1 MTQFSVRPGAGG
13 AISDCPCILVMEMS
27 EDTSGKVLVK
37 RPSRI
42 RTDGSGR
49 SVLADPVESPE
60 LELVSTQM
68 LKRIL
73 TSRDDTERKAV
84 ESAANTSADGVLA
97 RHPASGRFEVID
109 DEELQAILDNNKG
122 LPEIRRPA
130 DAMLKPLHDY
140 VEDDKL
146 SLVSTQALRKVL
158 NHADDDKDDSD
169 IAVDAGG
176 VFNPY
181 DHG

>member
-1 MTQFSVRPGAGG
+1 M
-13 AISDCPCILVMEMS
+13 DMS

-49 SVLADPVESPE
+49 SVWADPVESAE

-97 RHPASGRFEVID
+97 RHPASGRFEVIE

-122 LPEIRRPA
+122 LPEISRPA
-130 DAMLKPLHDY
+130 DAMLEPLRDY

-158 NHADDDKDDSD
+158 NNADDDKDDSD

-176 VFNPY
+176 GFNPY

>member
-1 MTQFSVRPGAGG
+1 VTRFSVRPGAGG
-13 AISDCPCILVMEMS
+13 AISDCPCILVIDMS
-27 EDTSGKVLVK
+27 ADTSGKVLVK

-49 SVLADPVESPE
+49 SVWADPVESAE

-68 LKRIL
+68 LKQIL
-73 TSRDDTERKAV
+73 TSRDDTERKAI
-84 ESAANTSADGVLA
+84 ESAANTSANGVLA

-122 LPEIRRPA
+122 LPEISRPA
-130 DAMLKPLHDY
+130 DAMLKPLNDY

-158 NHADDDKDDSD
+158 KHADDDKDDSD
-169 IAVDAGG
+169 IAVDADGG
-176 VFNPY
+176 FNPY

>member
-1 MTQFSVRPGAGG
+1 
-13 AISDCPCILVMEMS
+13 MEMS

-146 SLVSTQALRKVL
+146 SLVSTQALRKAL
-158 NHADDDKDDSD
+158 KHADDDKDDSD

-176 VFNPY
+176 GFNPY

>member
-1 MTQFSVRPGAGG
+1 VSG
-13 AISDCPCILVMEMS
+13 LVPAVQYQIVLEMS

-42 RTDGSGR
+42 RTDVSGR

-176 VFNPY
+176 GFNPY

>member
-1 MTQFSVRPGAGG
+1 MQFSVWPGAGG
-13 AISDCPCILVMEMS
+13 AISDWHCILVFDMS
-27 EDTSGKVLVK
+27 EDTSAKVLVK

-42 RTDGSGR
+42 RTDGTGR
-49 SVLADPVESPE
+49 SVWADPVESAE

-68 LKRIL
+68 LKQIL
-73 TSRDDTERKAV
+73 TSRDDAERKSI
-84 ESAANTSADGVLA
+84 ESAAKTSADGVLA

-122 LPEIRRPA
+122 LPEISRPA
-130 DAMLKPLHDY
+130 DAMLEPLRDY

-158 NHADDDKDDSD
+158 NHADDDNDDID
-169 IAVDAGG
+169 ITVEAGG
-176 VFNPY
+176 GFNPY